1 MGSDYNMYIKK
12 DSKFLKLNNDVSFER
27 LKSLLNKYV
36 YVDIYDESADGVISY
51 YFKLASVEEN
61 NIIFKSDD
69 IVLNV
74 NISNIRSIEEII
86 SYNNIN
92 FNKYIGKNV
101 LLTDLYDNKEYVFID
116 DVDNL
121 DVILRFNFEDKNSI
135 IYETKDYSFPKC
147 FIKNIDLA

>member
-69 IVLNV
+69 IVLN
-74 NISNIRSIEEII
+74 
-86 SYNNIN
+86 
-92 FNKYIGKNV
+92 
-101 LLTDLYDNKEYVFID
+101 
-116 DVDNL
+116 DV
-121 DVILRFNFEDKNSI
+121 
-135 IYETKDYSFPKC
+135 SFC
-147 FIKNIDLA
+147 QS